1 MISRHLHARDS
12 RRSPQVPLIVL
23 HCYTSPFTH
32 IGVQGGG
39 GAASSLHFAP
49 DDALMVGCRCNGLS
63 YTMNYVDEAPKLD
76 EVINA
81 SDGILP
87 FPPPVP

>member
-1 MISRHLHARDS
+1 
-12 RRSPQVPLIVL
+12 
-23 HCYTSPFTH
+23 
-32 IGVQGGG
+32 
-39 GAASSLHFAP
+39 
-49 DDALMVGCRCNGLS
+49 MVGCRCNGLS